1 MHDYSTMNTTMK
13 ANLGIKANVNKVGAL
28 LEYICNQ
35 MPHIHLRKLLKVI
48 YLIDE
53 KSVRERAIPLLWLDY
68 YAWKKGPVAP
78 SIYEVKEGAFSDY
91 VTCVKEDDNKWY
103 VSSKKISLYAIDK
116 DLKAFSAYEMDII
129 NSVIAYCKDKSADDL
144 TDETH
149 QENSLWSQTVSRN
162 NIVFDETGRSKY
174 PICLNDLNDVE
185 GKEIYAD
192 ALDSIMM
199 QASLNSSLHV

>member
-1 MHDYSTMNTTMK
+1 MRDYSTMNTTMET
-13 ANLGIKANVNKVGAL
+13 NLGIKAGVNKVGAL
-28 LEYICNQ
+28 LEYICSQ

-91 VTCVKEDDNKWY
+91 VTCVKESDTKWY
-103 VSSKKISLYAIDK
+103 VSAKKKSLYAIDK

-144 TDETH
+144 TNETH
-149 QENSLWSQTVSRN
+149 QDDSLWSQTVSRY

-174 PICLNDLNDVE
+174 PICLNDLNDAE
-185 GKEIYAD
+185 GKEVYAD